1 MTAAKRRA
9 PLTTVVVDNEACGFS
24 TKITVRR
31 IGRDR
36 VGIVLES
43 DCESV
48 TRWSE
53 DLGRVDWR
61 ACLGGRPLDSH
72 LWRSAVGTLPHRSC
86 PVLTATLRAVET
98 AVGLARPAG
107 VSIRFVPNTDP
118 PLGPKDEG
126 HE

>member
-1 MTAAKRRA
+1 M
-9 PLTTVVVDNEACGFS
+9 TTVVVDNEACGFS

-36 VGIVLES
+36 VDIVLES

-48 TRWSE
+48 SRWSD
-53 DLGRVDWR
+53 DLGAVDWR
-61 ACLGGRPLDSH
+61 SCLGGRPLDSH
-72 LWRSAVGTLPHRSC
+72 LWRSAVKVLPHRSC

-107 VSIRFVPNTDP
+107 ATIRFIPDP
-118 PLGPKDEG
+118 DPSFGPEDGGKE
-126 HE
+126 